1 MWCVHKHFLSVVKNQ
16 LINTTVVLLHHF
28 QKLPSIHHLFCLFRV
43 LHLRPPCHLTTTH
56 NHIRTFKDILGSP
69 VHLTLCVFGLWEEDR
84 VPGGNPQGE
93 HANSEIKPRTF
104 SPNHCTTGLHYY
116 KAYLV
121 NYCIFVLYLIIL
133 NEKGS
138 NPSILLSQLCWNW
151 GCEVQYSSCC
161 VLQLV
166 QLKLIKYS
174 VSVLSTGYHNPNPV
188 LLNILR
194 TSGIS
199 GTTESPEH

>member
-121 NYCIFVLYLIIL
+121 NYCIFVLYLITFKWKRFKSQHSVVTAVLELRLWSPIFQ
-133 NEKGS
+133 
-138 NPSILLSQLCWNW
+138 LLC
-151 GCEVQYSSCC
+151 SSACTAEAH
-161 VLQLV
+161 Q
-166 QLKLIKYS
+166 
-174 VSVLSTGYHNPNPV
+174 VLS
-188 LLNILR
+188 
-194 TSGIS
+194 IS
-199 GTTESPEH
+199 TQYGLP